1 MIIQF
6 SRHLLTFGLNGKSD
20 YYKTSTKTLMMMM
33 MMIMMMMIM
42 MIIIIIII
50 ITQLHFNICKEIGV
64 KLDNKH
70 W

>member
-1 MIIQF
+1 
-6 SRHLLTFGLNGKSD
+6 
-20 YYKTSTKTLMMMM
+20 M
-33 MMIMMMMIM
+33 MMIMII
-42 MIIIIIII
+42 IIIIIII